1 MTFPKKL
8 TVSGALR
15 IGPIQPTVAPFPSR
29 DCVVSLNTEQTTQAD
44 VSNDRSFN
52 SPVTFVDLLTGT
64 GITNIRALHL
74 RARGG
79 TFEIRYTADN
89 SGSPIVDQ
97 VTTLS
102 DELLITNP
110 SSGSQWTALAV
121 RGVGDLEVTI
131 AGD

>member
-1 MTFPKKL
+1 MTVPKKL
-8 TVSGALR
+8 AISGALR
-15 IGPIQPTVAPFPSR
+15 IGPIQPTAAPFPSG
-29 DCVVSLNTEQTTQAD
+29 DCVVSLNAEQTTQAD
-44 VSNDRSFN
+44 VSFARSIN
-52 SPVTFVDLLTGT
+52 SPGAFVDLLTGT
-64 GITNIRALHL
+64 GITNIRALHM

-89 SGSPIVDQ
+89 SGSPIADQ

-102 DELLITNP
+102 DELLLTNP
-110 SSGSQWTALAV
+110 ASGSQWTALAV